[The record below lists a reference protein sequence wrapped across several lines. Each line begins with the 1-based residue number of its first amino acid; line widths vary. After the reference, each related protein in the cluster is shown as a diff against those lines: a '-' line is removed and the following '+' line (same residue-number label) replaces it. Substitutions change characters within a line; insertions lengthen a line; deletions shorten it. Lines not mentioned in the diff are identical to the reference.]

1 MGDRERA
8 VGDEAEVERAGRS
21 YNCLASAKAP
31 GASDPMPESDLF
43 YGSVRMRFVVEAGGR
58 EQTVRYGGPT
68 DGSPQSLPGWH
79 FGTYR
84 PAV

>member
-1 MGDRERA
+1 
-8 VGDEAEVERAGRS
+8 
-21 YNCLASAKAP
+21 
-31 GASDPMPESDLF
+31 MPESDLF

-58 EQTVRYGGPT
+58 EQTVTYGGPT

>member
-1 MGDRERA
+1 
-8 VGDEAEVERAGRS
+8 
-21 YNCLASAKAP
+21 
-31 GASDPMPESDLF
+31 MPESDLC
-43 YGSVRMRFVVEAGGR
+43 YGSVRMRFVVEPVGR
-58 EQTVRYGGPT
+58 EQMVRCDGPT

>member
-1 MGDRERA
+1 
-8 VGDEAEVERAGRS
+8 
-21 YNCLASAKAP
+21 
-31 GASDPMPESDLF
+31 MPESDLF

-84 PAV
+84 PAI